1 MNMNMNRSLVIRA
14 ITLHLLFISTTAS
27 PIEYDIKTYKAKW
40 ADQRATAIGDMLT
53 VLIQET
59 AKASSSAGL
68 DADNKHSVGIS
79 NQLNSN
85 TFELDSGLSGSMVGE
100 SSTSRNGSIS
110 ATITAR
116 VIGIDQHHMFKIFG
130 EQYVT
135 VNGEEQ
141 KITIT
146 GFVRPE
152 DLSAQNLVVS
162 SRIESA
168 NIELSGIGEV
178 NDNRNPNVF
187 RLLFRW
193 LGF

>member
-1 MNMNMNRSLVIRA
+1 MNLLVSSA
-14 ITLHLLFISTTAS
+14 ICFSEGITA
-27 PIEYDIKTYKAKW
+27 IEYDIEKYSATW
-40 ADQRATAIGDMLT
+40 ADQRATSIGDVVT
-53 VLIQET
+53 ILIEET

-68 DADNKHSVGIS
+68 DADNKHS
-79 NQLNSN
+79 L
-85 TFELDSGLSGSMVGE
+85 GLSHQIDSHSFSMDAGLNGSMSGE

-116 VIGIDQHHMFKIFG
+116 ITEIDPHGLFKIFG
-130 EQYVT
+130 EQFVT

-141 KITIT
+141 KITIA

-152 DLSAQNLVVS
+152 DLSSQNLVIS

-168 NIELSGIGEV
+168 KIELSGIGEV
-178 NDNRNPNVF
+178 NDNRDPNVF